1 MTRRQ
6 ENGLRVWLREATLED
21 SERVWR
27 WRNDAETRR
36 GSFDEREIPLD
47 EHRQWFEA
55 TIQRGDRR
63 LYVVLAGGVEA
74 GVVRLDLEGSGAL
87 VSINIAPEW
96 RGRGIGKTALTALAE
111 RAFGELGLKQ
121 LVARVKARNVI
132 SRKAFEEAGF
142 QVVQNGDPITLL
154 LTADTPRDTSDA
166 LAPSTRLEDLWRGS
180 FGTEYTDRNAGAGEK
195 RSRFWRS
202 LLSEFPVS
210 SVLEVGCNLGVNLRW
225 IQPHVLS
232 GKVVGIDVNDYAL
245 ARLQRGLPGVK
256 AAVAVARELPFRDD
270 AFDLVFTMGV
280 LIHHA
285 PDALPA
291 AMSEI
296 VRCARRYLLCGEY
309 FAESLTE
316 VFYRGQHG
324 ALFKQDFGA
333 RYQEL
338 FPELKLLKQGRLFEE
353 DGWDDVTFWLF
364 EKFRE
369 RIP

>member
-6 ENGLRVWLREATLED
+6 ENGPRVWLREATLED

-27 WRNDAETRR
+27 WRNDAEARR
-36 GSFDEREIPLD
+36 GSFDEREIPFD
-47 EHRQWFEA
+47 EHRQWFER
-55 TIQRGDRR
+55 TIQRPDRR
-63 LYVVLAGGVEA
+63 MCVVVAGGVEA
-74 GVVRLDLEGSGAL
+74 GVVRLDLEGSGAI

-96 RGRGIGKTALTALAE
+96 RGKGVGKAALRALAE

-121 LVARVKARNVI
+121 LVARIKAENVG
-132 SRKAFEEAGF
+132 SRRAFEDVGF
-142 QVVQNGDPITLL
+142 RLVQEGDPVVLVL
-154 LTADTPRDTSDA
+154 AVEPPLADPFVSSA
-166 LAPSTRLEDLWRGS
+166 RLEDLWRGS
-180 FGTEYTDRNAGAGEK
+180 FGSEYTDRNAGAGDK
-195 RSRFWRS
+195 RARFWRE

-210 SVLEVGCNLGVNLRW
+210 SVLEVGCNLGANLRW
-225 IQPHVLS
+225 IQPHVSS
-232 GKVVGIDVNDYAL
+232 GAIVGIDVNDYAL
-245 ARLQRGLPGVK
+245 RRLKVALPDLR
-256 AAVAVARELPFRDD
+256 AAAAVARELPFRDD

-296 VRCARRYLLCGEY
+296 VRCARRYVLCGEY

-338 FPELKLLKQGRLFEE
+338 FPGLRLLKQGRLFEE

-364 EKFRE
+364 EKSRGE

>member
-1 MTRRQ
+1 MTRRR
-6 ENGLRVWLREATLED
+6 ENSLRVWLREATLED

-36 GSFDEREIPLD
+36 GSFDERDIPFD
-47 EHRQWFEA
+47 EHREWFEA
-55 TIQRGDRR
+55 TIQRRDRR
-63 LYVVLAGGVEA
+63 MYVVLAGGAEA
-74 GVVRLDLEGSGAL
+74 GVVRLDFEGSRAI

-96 RGRGIGKTALTALAE
+96 RGKGIGKAALGALAE
-111 RAFGELGLKQ
+111 RAFAGLGLGQ
-121 LVARVKARNVI
+121 LVARVKADNLG
-132 SRKAFEEAGF
+132 SRKAFEDAGF
-142 QVVQNGDPITLL
+142 RIVQGG
-154 LTADTPRDTSDA
+154 DA
-166 LAPSTRLEDLWRGS
+166 LTLILAPPAPKELLASSARLENLWRGS
-180 FGTEYTDRNAGAGEK
+180 FGREYTDRNAEGGEK
-195 RSRFWRS
+195 RARFWRN
-202 LLSEFPVS
+202 LLSEFRVS
-210 SVLEVGCNLGVNLRW
+210 SVLEVGCNVGVNLRW

-232 GKVVGIDVNDYAL
+232 GRVVGIDVNDYAL
-245 ARLQRGLPGVK
+245 ARLQRGLPSVK
-256 AAVAVARELPFRDD
+256 AAVAVARDLPFRDD

-338 FPELKLLKQGRLFEE
+338 FPGLKLLKQGRLFEE

-364 EKFRE
+364 EKSRGE